1 MKQRTESRG
10 TLPKII
16 VLTESDNYNAYSVIR
31 LSRTVCV
38 ILVDLSIVMLF
49 FDFSFKYLCWADP
62 GGDKIDNEHLFG
74 GHF

>member
-16 VLTESDNYNAYSVIR
+16 VLTESDNYNAYSMIR

-38 ILVDLSIVMLF
+38 ILVDLDIVVLF
-49 FDFSFKYLCWADP
+49 LDLSFKYLCWADP
-62 GGDKIDNEHLFG
+62 GGDKIDNEYLFG
-74 GHF
+74 GHL